1 MPRSSNSRN
10 RMIQATMELLRR
22 KGYHATSFSD
32 LVRESGVPR
41 GSFHFLFP
49 GGKEELAREAVV
61 AAGDEIEEL
70 VTLAARRADDPVSF
84 VRVLAENVGQRL
96 EASGY
101 ESGCAIATVVLE
113 LAPRSEH
120 LTKEFALV
128 FQRWR
133 ASLAVRLEEWGFTH
147 ERALAHAD
155 VIMVALEGALVLSR
169 AARSLDPLD
178 SATRAIAQLLTADMA
193 AAATAGAGSA
203 PSGTRRRRSTA

>member
-1 MPRSSNSRN
+1 M
-10 RMIQATMELLRR
+10 
-22 KGYHATSFSD
+22 
-32 LVRESGVPR
+32 
-41 GSFHFLFP
+41 
-49 GGKEELAREAVV
+49 
-61 AAGDEIEEL
+61 
-70 VTLAARRADDPVSF
+70 TLAARSSDDPVSF

-133 ASLAVRLEEWGFTH
+133 TSLAVRLEEWGFTH

-178 SATRAIAQLLTADMA
+178 NATRALAELLTADLA
-193 AAATAGAGSA
+193 TAATNGAGSA
-203 PSGTRRRRSTA
+203 LSRTRRRRSTA

>member
-1 MPRSSNSRN
+1 
-10 RMIQATMELLRR
+10 MIQATMELLRR

-70 VTLAARRADDPVSF
+70 VTVAARRSDGPVSF

-113 LAPRSEH
+113 LAPRSED
-120 LTKEFALV
+120 LTREFALV

-155 VIMVALEGALVLSR
+155 IIMAALEGALMLSR
-169 AARSLDPLD
+169 AARSLAPLD
-178 SATRAIAQLLTADMA
+178 NATRALAELLTAEMATA
-193 AAATAGAGSA
+193 AANGTGSPLGGA
-203 PSGTRRRRSTA
+203 RRRRSRV